1 VTPDLSVEV
10 AGLRLKNPVIAGSG
24 EATMSREAITAALDS
39 GAAAV
44 VAKSTNESQAA
55 KRQLRSAE
63 YVLLDDRWCAVD
75 APEDGRGVSLL
86 NRSGLVNEPFD
97 RWLEVL
103 AETDSLAS
111 ERGAYVVA
119 SLIVAEPA
127 EAVRMARA
135 IEASGIRWL
144 ELNLGAPH
152 AEEAEP
158 GAITAAHG
166 AERVGELVR
175 MIRTAVSIPL
185 TVKLAYEGA
194 PLACAEAAFAAG
206 ADAVCLTGR
215 FLAFLPDPETRRPV
229 LGTFAAIGGGWAL
242 PLTLRWVARARQRLG
257 PERSLI
263 GTNGARNGLDVARF
277 LLAGARAVQMT
288 TSVIIDGPTALTR
301 AIEELSAYLQRQG
314 ATAAEIVGE
323 ATDAVMSYAEVGRTE
338 GERAG

>member
-1 VTPDLSVEV
+1 VRPDLSIEV

-24 EATMSREAITAALDS
+24 EATMSREAITAALDA

-44 VAKSTNESQAA
+44 VAKSTNESETA

-63 YVLLDDRWCAVD
+63 YVLLDDDWRAVH
-75 APEDGRGVSLL
+75 APQDGRGVSLL
-86 NRSGLVNEPFD
+86 NRSGLVDEPFEQ
-97 RWLEVL
+97 WLEVL
-103 AETDSLAS
+103 AETDGLAR
-111 ERGAYVVA
+111 ERDAYVVA
-119 SLIVAEPA
+119 SLIVAKPT
-127 EAVRMARA
+127 EAVRMAGA

-158 GAITAAHG
+158 GAITAAHE

-175 MIRTAVSIPL
+175 TIRSAASIPL
-185 TVKLAYEGA
+185 TVKLASEGDT
-194 PLACAEAAFAAG
+194 LACARAAFEAG

-215 FLAFLPDPETRRPV
+215 FLAFLPDPETRRPM
-229 LGTFAAIGGGWAL
+229 LGTFAAIGGGWSL

-257 PERSLI
+257 PDRCLI
-263 GTNGARNGLDVARF
+263 GTNGARNGLDVVRF

-301 AIEELSAYLQRQG
+301 AIEELSAYLERQG

-323 ATDAVMSYAEVGRTE
+323 ATDAVVSYAEIARTKGE
-338 GERAG
+338 GAG